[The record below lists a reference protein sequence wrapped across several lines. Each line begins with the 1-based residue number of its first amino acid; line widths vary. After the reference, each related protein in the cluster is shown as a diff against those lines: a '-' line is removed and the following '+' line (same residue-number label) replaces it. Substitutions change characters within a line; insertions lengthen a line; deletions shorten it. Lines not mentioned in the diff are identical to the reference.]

1 MLEIVAA
8 ILCLINVFLIVRRVI
23 WAFPIGILGVV
34 LYAFVF
40 YEAKFYGDM
49 VLQIVYIVM
58 QIQGWYAWSQ
68 GDRAEDAKI
77 AVRRLDTRQWLIT
90 AGLIALGTMSI
101 GRILFSFTN
110 ASLPWI
116 DALTT
121 SISLTAQWWMNL
133 RYLENWLL
141 WIVVNVIYLY
151 QYSYKELY
159 VTTALYATFLV
170 LAVLGYREWK
180 QRLIFAE
187 K

>member
-1 MLEIVAA
+1 MLELLAA

-23 WAFPIGILGVV
+23 WAFPIGILGVL

-40 YEAKFYGDM
+40 FEARFYGDM
-49 VLQIVYIVM
+49 ALQVVYIFM
-58 QIQGWYAWSQ
+58 QIQGWYAWSKS
-68 GDRAEDAKI
+68 DRAVDAKI
-77 AVRRLDTRQWLIT
+77 AVRRLNSHQWLAT
-90 AGLIALGTMSI
+90 LGLIAIGTMSI
-101 GRILFSFTN
+101 GKILFSFTN

-116 DALTT
+116 DALST

-133 RYLENWLL
+133 RYLDNWLL

-159 VTTALYATFLV
+159 ATTALYATFLV
-170 LAVLGYREWK
+170 LAVMGYREWK